1 MITPVTYIVAID
13 GSTKLREHTSNISQL
28 LESALN
34 CLMINDDLGFVMSTD
49 VTQAVFPLI
58 ILRPQ
63 NQRTKK
69 QELLQELAAAQ
80 DATARGRPTK
90 PLLHA
95 LDLLRKRSKQDQWR
109 PVCILLITDGR
120 PDNEGLVQLS
130 NLVEKV
136 KAENAAHSSVGQ
148 IFLDAYIFN
157 THHPKRGFAE
167 AIAALSATST
177 FCATSV
183 IRVRSRIDIVK
194 GLWNFRDRV
203 RQARDSIQASDV
215 SASMAKR
222 RAPGHVRIPS
232 VFKK

>member
-1 MITPVTYIVAID
+1 MITPVTFIVAID
-13 GSTKLREHTSNISQL
+13 GSTKLREHTSNVSQL
-28 LESALN
+28 LESALIG
-34 CLMINDDLGFVMSTD
+34 LMTNDDLGFVMSTD

-63 NQRTKK
+63 NQRTIK

-80 DATARGRPTK
+80 DATTRGRPTK
-90 PLLHA
+90 PLVHA

-120 PDNEGLVQLS
+120 PDDEDLVQLS
-130 NLVEKV
+130 DLVK
-136 KAENAAHSSVGQ
+136 KLNAERSVPSSLGP

-157 THHPKRGFAE
+157 KHHPKRDFAE
-167 AIAALSATST
+167 ALAALGETDT

-215 SASMAKR
+215 SASVAKR

-232 VFKK
+232 MFKK